1 MVLII
6 ETVNSRLSEKLS
18 NLQLALFWSTL
29 KIYQRRPDT
38 IQN

>member
-29 KIYQRRPDT
+29 KIYHRRPDT